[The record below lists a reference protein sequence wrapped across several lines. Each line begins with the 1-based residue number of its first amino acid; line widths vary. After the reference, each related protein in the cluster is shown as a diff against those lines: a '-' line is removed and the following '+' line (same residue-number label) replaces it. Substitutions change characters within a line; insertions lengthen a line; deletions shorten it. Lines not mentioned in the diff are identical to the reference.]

1 MKKKRTFKE
10 KLAYTIERVEDSA
23 KVSVLLI
30 SIFLGIGLVI
40 VTGLA
45 GRIYRF
51 ILPAKGNAT
60 RYVIIAG
67 RVPLLWVVITLSFI
81 GTVGMIIGEIS
92 YILCL
97 FVYFWFKE

>member
-10 KLAYTIERVEDSA
+10 KSVHTIERVEDSA
-23 KVSVLLI
+23 KVSVLLL

-40 VTGLA
+40 VTGVA

-51 ILPAKGNAT
+51 ISPVKGI
-60 RYVIIAG
+60 RYVKIFGDPLLRLIIAL
-67 RVPLLWVVITLSFI
+67 PCI

-92 YILCL
+92 YVLCL